1 MNTDVLKKCPLFKG
15 VPEYSIQPIMGCL
28 RAHERYYGKNEYI
41 YHTGDSINEIGI
53 VMSGIVQIIKEDAWG
68 SVTILAELTEGMI
81 FGEAFVLGGVDKIP
95 LSVFASE
102 KSTVLFIDKDR
113 TVTPCPSACGF
124 HFDISRNMIKI
135 LAEKNIFLTGR
146 VEHLSNRSIKEKVLS
161 YLSSVSAKTGSRTFS
176 IPFDRRQLADYLA
189 VDRSAL
195 SSVLGKLRDEGIIEF
210 NKNKFTLK

>member
-1 MNTDVLKKCPLFKG
+1 MNTDILKKCPLFNG

-41 YHTGDSINEIGI
+41 YHTGDSIKEIGI

-113 TVTPCPSACGF
+113 TVTPCPAACGF

-146 VEHLSNRSIKEKVLS
+146 VEHLSNRSTKEKVLS

>member
-1 MNTDVLKKCPLFKG
+1 MNTDVLKKCPLFNG

-102 KSTVLFIDKDR
+102 KSTVLFIDKER
-113 TVTPCPSACGF
+113 TVTPCPATRRKKY
-124 HFDISRNMIKI
+124 ISHR
-135 LAEKNIFLTGR
+135 TG
-146 VEHLSNRSIKEKVLS
+146 
-161 YLSSVSAKTGSRTFS
+161 
-176 IPFDRRQLADYLA
+176 
-189 VDRSAL
+189 
-195 SSVLGKLRDEGIIEF
+195 
-210 NKNKFTLK
+210 